1 MSSSVPL
8 QVAETVQTAH
18 INRHPSASHDL
29 NPSTAADK
37 LEPVTLHE
45 KPDGGGDVDSLDDEA
60 EDVRGDDDDE
70 EEEEEE
76 DIPYDVLRPLPRRQ
90 AHQMP
95 PLPDLRFEQSYLRSI
110 AKADTWW
117 KVAWIT
123 ARDQVMMP
131 LAQGVLYNL
140 AIGGWQYWNKNA
152 QLHGSSSGA
161 KLRRWWYGVNNW
173 IIPPEKSRTTA
184 VRPSYARQWS
194 DFREEACAYWVHVKD
209 EFTRVVAKTI
219 HR

>member
-18 INRHPSASHDL
+18 INRHPSPSHDL

-37 LEPVTLHE
+37 AEPVSLSE
-45 KPDGGGDVDSLDDEA
+45 KHGGGDLDSLDDEA
-60 EDVRGDDDDE
+60 EDVQDDDDDDDE
-70 EEEEEE
+70 
-76 DIPYDVLRPLPRRQ
+76 DIPYSVLRPIPRRP
-90 AHQMP
+90 AHQLP

-117 KVAWIT
+117 RVAWIT
-123 ARDQVMMP
+123 ARDQVLMP

-161 KLRRWWYGVNNW
+161 RLRRWWYGVNNW
-173 IIPPEKSRTTA
+173 IIPPEKSRTA
-184 VRPSYARQWS
+184 AARPSYGRQWS
-194 DFREEACAYWVHVKD
+194 DFREEACSYWVHVRD